1 MTRLAMTTAHG
12 PGDRAMTD
20 RDDAHSRRAHEAVD
34 QTASNVAAEIGKL
47 FRKVIKSDVAPDVIR
62 EWLLLRLTH
71 VLLDQVVDQIHYSFR
86 EESLFR
92 LSNALADYRDSDPDA
107 LRPFRR
113 PRPSIASPKK
123 EA

>member
-34 QTASNVAAEIGKL
+34 QTASNVAAEIDKL

-71 VLLDQVVDQIHYSFR
+71 VLLDQVVDQITI
-86 EESLFR
+86 
-92 LSNALADYRDSDPDA
+92 
-107 LRPFRR
+107 
-113 PRPSIASPKK
+113 PSGRSHSSG
-123 EA
+123 

>member
-1 MTRLAMTTAHG
+1 
-12 PGDRAMTD
+12 MTD

-34 QTASNVAAEIGKL
+34 QTASNVAAEIDKL

-92 LSNALADYRDSDPDA
+92 LSNALADYRH
-107 LRPFRR
+107 LRSRR
-113 PRPSIASPKK
+113 FASVPSPASVDRKPKK

>member
-1 MTRLAMTTAHG
+1 
-12 PGDRAMTD
+12 
-20 RDDAHSRRAHEAVD
+20 
-34 QTASNVAAEIGKL
+34 
-47 FRKVIKSDVAPDVIR
+47 
-62 EWLLLRLTH
+62 LRLTH

>member
-1 MTRLAMTTAHG
+1 
-12 PGDRAMTD
+12 MTD

-34 QTASNVAAEIGKL
+34 QTASNVAAEIDKL

-92 LSNALADYRDSDPDA
+92 LSNALADYRNSDPDA

>member
-1 MTRLAMTTAHG
+1 
-12 PGDRAMTD
+12 MTD
-20 RDDAHSRRAHEAVD
+20 RDDAHSRRVHEAVD

-47 FRKVIKSDVAPDVIR
+47 FRKVIKSDVAPNVIR